1 MPLTV
6 FFDDLDAGAHAGEGE
21 TGIALT
27 RQKRMVFALEIFRTN
42 IGRFPEASFAAARDR
57 HSLDQT
63 REDTG
68 ASSLTATT
76 RAQGGKP

>member
-1 MPLTV
+1 M
-6 FFDDLDAGAHAGEGE
+6 
-21 TGIALT
+21 ALT
-27 RQKRMVFALEIFRTN
+27 RQKRMVFALEISEQTLGAFRKLHSLLL
-42 IGRFPEASFAAARDR
+42 ADR